1 MMQIWSEAIRPTLAD
16 YRGRALFLGT
26 PKGMGGLAE
35 LWQRGEQ
42 GAKGWRSWRCP
53 TTDNPYIDPEEVEA
67 ARADMPEAA
76 FRQEFLGEP
85 AADGGNPFGLDH
97 IRACV
102 APLSAGDPVIYG
114 VDVAVESDYTVIVGL
129 DRDGCVCR
137 FVRFTGGTWGD
148 CEARIIAEVGKVPT
162 IIDATGVGAPIAE
175 RLLKVNPR
183 TTPFKFTNASKQ
195 KIMDGLAHAIQSR
208 RVTYPDGPIANE
220 LRSFQ
225 SQYSRSGTIVSVKFA
240 APHGLYDDCVCALAL
255 AVSGYAARPEGVVW
269 INGKKYAA

>member
-1 MMQIWSEAIRPTLAD
+1 
-16 YRGRALFLGT
+16 
-26 PKGMGGLAE
+26 
-35 LWQRGEQ
+35 
-42 GAKGWRSWRCP
+42 
-53 TTDNPYIDPEEVEA
+53 
-67 ARADMPEAA
+67 
-76 FRQEFLGEP
+76 
-85 AADGGNPFGLDH
+85 
-97 IRACV
+97 
-102 APLSAGDPVIYG
+102 LSAGDPVIYG

-183 TTPFKFTNASKQ
+183 TTPFKFTSASKQ

-208 RVTYPDGPIANE
+208 RVTYPDGAIANE

-225 SQYSRSGTIVSVKFA
+225 YQYSRSGTIVSVKFA